1 MKPLTLTNSTCNAVD
16 NHGAL
21 SIGSCT
27 SYSNHAT
34 GVGAIDNF
42 EPSTSP
48 TQLFP
53 TTLRGGGAI
62 ENHGGA
68 IVNYV
73 SVTLDEKMY
82 SKEIRA

>member
-1 MKPLTLTNSTCNAVD
+1 MALSPLAAALPIAIMPRGWGPLTIL
-16 NHGAL
+16 
-21 SIGSCT
+21 
-27 SYSNHAT
+27 
-34 GVGAIDNF
+34 

-53 TTLRGGGAI
+53 ATLRGGGAI